1 MKLKL
6 LALAATCAVLGSNLA
21 QAANPDGCSWNP
33 QQSAGVGDQKRYFTM
48 AAPSQLVLQS
58 VAIGGVMASSPK
70 KNIHNEMLQIKCP
83 YPAAQAYRGEYYVSD
98 AELADG
104 FTDVYKTGIP
114 GVGVRFKSDINGTVG
129 SLPRVDTYMN
139 GNTMYI
145 NVIKELQLEFI
156 RTARDVAQGMALM
169 NFTIEQDINGWGA
182 AQIKVGGSTNLET
195 RSYFSGCAGVEKLTI
210 PLGKVSIGEIGKQQK
225 QFNLDVLCS
234 GLPAGTKIPVRV
246 YFEGSSNGPGRLNLD
261 AGGAKGVE
269 IALKDGRG
277 ALLPFSKGSALAM
290 DWINSQ
296 PGGELYRLSVSAG
309 YAHKDVQTVEA
320 GMANG
325 TLNYIIDYD

>member
-21 QAANPDGCSWNP
+21 QAANPGGCRWGPNSN
-33 QQSAGVGDQKRYFTM
+33 GVGDQKRYFTM
-48 AAPSQLVLQS
+48 TAPSQLDLQS
-58 VAIGGVMASSPK
+58 VAIGGVMASPRK
-70 KNIHNEMLQIKCP
+70 TIIHSEMLQIKCP
-83 YPAAQAYRGEYYVSD
+83 YPAVQAYRGEYYVSG

-114 GVGVRFKSDINGTVG
+114 GVGVRFMSSISGTVG
-129 SLPRVDTYMN
+129 SLPRIDTYMN
-139 GNTMYI
+139 SDNTYI
-145 NVIKELQLEFI
+145 NVISDMQLEFI
-156 RTARDVAQGMALM
+156 RTARDVAQGMASM
-169 NFTIEQDINGWGA
+169 NFTIEQDINGWSA

-246 YFEGSSNGPGRLNLD
+246 YFEGSSDGPGRLNLD

-269 IALKDGRG
+269 IALKDGKG
-277 ALLPFSKGSALAM
+277 APLPFSKGSALAM

-309 YAHKDVQTVEA
+309 YAHKNVQTVEA
-320 GMANG
+320 GKANG

>member
-1 MKLKL
+1 MKMKL
-6 LALAATCAVLGSNLA
+6 LALAATCAVLGSNVA
-21 QAANPDGCSWNP
+21 QAANPDGCYWNKG
-33 QQSAGVGDQKRYFTM
+33 GVGDQKRYFTM
-48 AAPSQLVLQS
+48 TAPSQMDLQS
-58 VAIGGVMASSPK
+58 VAIGGVMASAP
-70 KNIHNEMLQIKCP
+70 NATIHTEIMQIKCP
-83 YPAAQAYRGEYYVSD
+83 YPAVQNYRGDYYVSD

-104 FTDVYKTGIP
+104 FTDVYKTSIP
-114 GVGVRFKSDINGTVG
+114 GLGVRFKSNASGTIG
-129 SLPRVDTYMN
+129 NLPMIDPYPNAATIY
-139 GNTMYI
+139 T
-145 NVIKELQLEFI
+145 NVIKAVQLEFI
-156 RTARDVAQGMALM
+156 RTARDVGQGMVSM
-169 NFTIEQDINGWGA
+169 NFTIEQNINGWNA
-182 AQIKVGGSTNLET
+182 AQIKVGGSTSFET

-210 PLGKVSIGEIGKQQK
+210 PLGKISISEIGKQQK

-246 YFEGSSNGPGRLNLD
+246 YFEGSSDGPGRLNLD

-269 IALKDGRG
+269 IALKDGKG

-309 YAHKDVQTVEA
+309 YAHKNAQTIEV
-320 GMANG
+320 GKANG